1 MRFSL
6 NTALLGFSAFVSS
19 ALSQTTSTTSAAPTP
34 IVTPTPTQPE
44 MVDDCHS
51 FYNVQTNDTCDAVA
65 AKFDLNFDTFYD
77 WNPSVGE
84 LCPDLI
90 LGDWV

>member
-1 MRFSL
+1 MRLS
-6 NTALLGFSAFVSS
+6 NTALLAVSAFISS
-19 ALSQTTSTTSAAPTP
+19 ALSQTTSSTSTAPTS

-44 MVDDCHS
+44 MVDNCHA

-84 LCPDLI
+84 LCPYLI